1 MDYHAQIKVKGDAS
15 RIMRI
20 MEAEEKTFSRSQFS
34 VKRAEEGVVFDIE
47 SKDPTALRATLNT
60 ITQFLVIYHGLA
72 DMAAHKHK
80 KTDKKI

>member
-34 VKRAEEGVVFDIE
+34 VKRGEEGVIFDIE

-72 DMAAHKHK
+72 DMAAQKHK
-80 KTDKKI
+80 RVDRKI